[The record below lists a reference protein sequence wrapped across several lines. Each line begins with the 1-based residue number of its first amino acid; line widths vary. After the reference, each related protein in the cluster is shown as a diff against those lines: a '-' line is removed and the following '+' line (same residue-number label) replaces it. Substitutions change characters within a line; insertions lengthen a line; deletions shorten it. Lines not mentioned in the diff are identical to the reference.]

1 MSDAWDRAFRRGL
14 ERWVIEGLVVK
25 YGLFGVLLG
34 AGIEGEAVVFLSG
47 VLAHRGL
54 MPLWQVMSAAALG
67 SFVADQLFFLL
78 GRRAASLPYV
88 QKLNRA
94 PAMQRARGLLHAHPT
109 GFILA
114 FRFLYGMRIISPVLI
129 GTTEIPA
136 LRFMALNALAAC
148 LWAVMVAG
156 IGYAFGNAV
165 EALFGH
171 LRLHLHV
178 ILALSAIAI
187 GALGLFLVRRARRHA

>member
-25 YGLFGVLLG
+25 YGLLGVLLG

-78 GRRAASLPYV
+78 GRRPV
-88 QKLNRA
+88 QLLDVW
-94 PAMQRARGLLHAHPT
+94 QRARGLLYAHPT

-171 LRLHLHV
+171 LRLHLHM